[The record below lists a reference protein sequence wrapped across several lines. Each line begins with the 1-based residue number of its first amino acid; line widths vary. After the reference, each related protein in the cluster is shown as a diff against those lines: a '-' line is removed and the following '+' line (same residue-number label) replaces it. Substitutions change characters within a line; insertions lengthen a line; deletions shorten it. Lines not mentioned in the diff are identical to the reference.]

1 MNSKSFT
8 SNFRTSYLL
17 FFRDVVHSS
26 GLWRPLE
33 KKCLAEQNCVIWLF
47 KLFTYIDYIL
57 FNRMSSRYVLRNLRV
72 VCKPRVQCFAG
83 LAPRANLSTALLR
96 KAHHPHYPAVNITH
110 SIQRHVATAEKKFE
124 CFNIQDAA
132 DFQTRVMESPV
143 PVVVDFHAT

>member
-1 MNSKSFT
+1 
-8 SNFRTSYLL
+8 
-17 FFRDVVHSS
+17 
-26 GLWRPLE
+26 
-33 KKCLAEQNCVIWLF
+33 
-47 KLFTYIDYIL
+47 
-57 FNRMSSRYVLRNLRV
+57 MSSRYVLRNLRV
-72 VCKPRVQCFAG
+72 VCKPQVQCIAG

-132 DFQTRVMESPV
+132 DFQTRVIESPV